1 MKNSPYHVTLQTFTE
16 LTNHQLLQILQARC
30 QVFIIEQQCIYQDID
45 GIDPQCL
52 HISMVSSA
60 DTSDTNNHNLVAYC
74 RIIPPALSTLSTS
87 PNPVIPAIG
96 RVLVTAEHRGQ
107 GLARKLM
114 QYAID
119 VCQRLYPNQ
128 PIYISAQTYLT
139 DFYQSLGFV
148 VQGKPYDEDGIEHI
162 DMLLD

>member
-1 MKNSPYHVTLQTFTE
+1 MKNSPYHFTIQTFAE
-16 LTNHQLLQILQARC
+16 LTNHQLQQILQARC

-45 GIDPQCL
+45 GLDPHCL
-52 HISMVSSA
+52 HISMMSDT
-60 DTSDTNNHNLVAYC
+60 DTSDTNSHSLAAYC
-74 RIIPPALSTLSTS
+74 RIIPPTFSTS
-87 PNPVIPAIG
+87 PYPATPAIG
-96 RVLVTAEHRGQ
+96 RVLVMANHRGQ

-119 VCQRLYPNQ
+119 VCQKRYPNQ

-139 DFYQSLGFV
+139 HFYQSLGFV